1 MKFFLRSFNE
11 FNTPWPVLFLQ
22 NFNFLSNSTKNL
34 SLIKKWLSSGDWKNW
49 NNTGTNKCGNSFSF
63 VGSFIVHFSIYFPCY
78 WFEIGCIRDLSHK
91 KVVIWKIFFGCNGL
105 TVDFDVWEATISVWI
120 LCRILGRTCIN
131 VENSV
136 EYDWPVSILELFI
149 KVQKLF
155 SASFHLIS
163 LPGGG
168 MTKMET

>member
-1 MKFFLRSFNE
+1 MDS
-11 FNTPWPVLFLQ
+11 P
-22 NFNFLSNSTKNL
+22 
-34 SLIKKWLSSGDWKNW
+34 
-49 NNTGTNKCGNSFSF
+49 
-63 VGSFIVHFSIYFPCY
+63 SISMYEKQQFQ
-78 WFEIGCIRDLSHK
+78 
-91 KVVIWKIFFGCNGL
+91 
-105 TVDFDVWEATISVWI
+105 WI

>member
-1 MKFFLRSFNE
+1 MDS
-11 FNTPWPVLFLQ
+11 P
-22 NFNFLSNSTKNL
+22 
-34 SLIKKWLSSGDWKNW
+34 
-49 NNTGTNKCGNSFSF
+49 
-63 VGSFIVHFSIYFPCY
+63 SISMYEKQQFQ
-78 WFEIGCIRDLSHK
+78 
-91 KVVIWKIFFGCNGL
+91 FG
-105 TVDFDVWEATISVWI
+105 F

-131 VENSV
+131 VENNV

>member
-1 MKFFLRSFNE
+1 MILDINIDMLHQFCTWKELTNCRKF
-11 FNTPWPVLFLQ
+11 
-22 NFNFLSNSTKNL
+22 KNL
-34 SLIKKWLSSGDWKNW
+34 IQQLWDQETRHFYPIISIISG
-49 NNTGTNKCGNSFSF
+49 
-63 VGSFIVHFSIYFPCY
+63 IIRFSIYFPCY
-78 WFEIGCIRDLSHK
+78 WFEIGCIRDISHK

-105 TVDFDVWEATISVWI
+105 SVDFDVWEATISVWI

-168 MTKMET
+168 MTKWKPSFYGSIQ